1 MSTASISQD
10 HWLELISQ
18 CRSSGL
24 TDRQWCIQNGIPTST
39 FYYHVKALR
48 KKACEIPETSVAATQ
63 KQEVVQIPL
72 WETES
77 HPDTVPVSSPSV
89 CLEMQGIRIE
99 IHEQAGADVIRNTLY
114 IEAVAPDSVE
124 MKTAELLSGIDGT
137 MMFRYNSK
145 DTFQTLYVY
154 LSEYQSG
161 KRISHKK
168 VLELSYEDVKS
179 AKNGLIV
186 ITPDFDNFTAKL
198 IAADEYSK
206 YMTEMPILEGVAN
219 REYYCILRS
228 LADSDA
234 FQSGRCAEHNGRP
247 ETLAIIN

>member
-89 CLEMQGIRIE
+89 CLERQGIRIE
-99 IHEQAGADVIRNTLY
+99 IHEQAGADVIRNTLL
-114 IEAVAPDSVE
+114 A
-124 MKTAELLSGIDGT
+124 
-137 MMFRYNSK
+137 
-145 DTFQTLYVY
+145 
-154 LSEYQSG
+154 
-161 KRISHKK
+161 
-168 VLELSYEDVKS
+168 
-179 AKNGLIV
+179 
-186 ITPDFDNFTAKL
+186 
-198 IAADEYSK
+198 
-206 YMTEMPILEGVAN
+206 
-219 REYYCILRS
+219 LRQ
-228 LADSDA
+228 L
-234 FQSGRCAEHNGRP
+234 C
-247 ETLAIIN
+247 